1 MFLLAEKAAE
11 PSLIDISFGL
21 MFWTL
26 LTFVIVLFIL
36 KKYAIGPLQDAI
48 EARRNTITHDLDA
61 AERAREEAQQALQEY
76 RAALAESRRE
86 ATKIVDDARR
96 TAEEQRR
103 QALADIEAEKTR
115 QLERARSE
123 IAAEVRQ
130 SLQTIKTQLADLT
143 VAATEKVLR
152 TRLDEAE
159 QKRLI
164 DAALADVDLSAFA
177 PAQGEQEGTR

>member
-61 AERAREEAQQALQEY
+61 AEQAREEAQQALQEY

-103 QALADIEAEKTR
+103 EALAELEAEKTR
-115 QLERARSE
+115 QVERARAEIDSE
-123 IAAEVRQ
+123 RRR
-130 SLQTIKTQLADLT
+130 SLQEVKATLADLT
-143 VAATEKVLR
+143 VAATEKVVR
-152 TRLDEAE
+152 KQLDEAE

-164 DAALADVDLSAFA
+164 DEALADVDLSAFST
-177 PAQGEQEGTR
+177 AQTEGDG